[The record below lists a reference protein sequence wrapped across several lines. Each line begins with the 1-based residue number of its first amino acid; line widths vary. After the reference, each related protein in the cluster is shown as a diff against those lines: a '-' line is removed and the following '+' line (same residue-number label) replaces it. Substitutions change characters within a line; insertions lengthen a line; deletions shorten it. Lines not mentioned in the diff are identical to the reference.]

1 MTIRQVPKAFQGI
14 THLGAPERVFSP
26 WRNAVTYLA
35 IPVLFLALGG
45 LFWRLERSD
54 GEPLPAWLWGGLG
67 FWLLLTAGLAFW
79 QLRRLTWG
87 VIYENG
93 FAYTRGGQLSA
104 FRWED
109 VVSIMIFPV
118 RGRYCHR
125 VEAATGDQFAFTGNP
140 DYMGQ
145 VVRDRSFP
153 ARRQRLGEAFNR
165 GDTIDFGRLSISRG
179 EGVRS
184 DDKVFAWGEIES
196 LRCRLGSVVLSM
208 KDDSF
213 FHAGGA
219 SWAIPQIPNLDV
231 LLDKARE
238 MGVEA
243 SRDSVTAL
251 P

>member
-1 MTIRQVPKAFQGI
+1 VTVRQVPKPFQGI
-14 THLGAPERVFSP
+14 TYLGAPERVFSP
-26 WRNAVTYLA
+26 WRNAVVHLI

-45 LFWRLERSD
+45 LFWRVERSD
-54 GEPLPAWLWGGLG
+54 GTSWPAWLRGGLG

-93 FAYTRGGQLSA
+93 FAYTRKGQLSA

-109 VVSIMIFPV
+109 VVSITIFPV

-145 VVRDRSFP
+145 MVRDRSFP

-165 GDTIDFGRLSISRG
+165 GDTIDFGRVSISRG

-184 DDKVFAWGEIES
+184 DDTVFPWGEIKS
-196 LRCRLGSVVLSM
+196 ISVRPGSVVLSM

-219 SWAIPQIPNLDV
+219 NWAIHRIPNLDV
-231 LLDKARE
+231 LLGMARE